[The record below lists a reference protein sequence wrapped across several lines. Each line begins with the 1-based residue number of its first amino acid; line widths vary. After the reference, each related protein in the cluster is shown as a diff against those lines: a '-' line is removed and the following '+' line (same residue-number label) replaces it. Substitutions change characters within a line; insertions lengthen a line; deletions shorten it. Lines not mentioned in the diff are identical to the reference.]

1 MLCTLKVQKSR
12 KIADRE
18 LQRQQQKVIQ
28 KVFLNVNVTK
38 YLSRDT
44 LDLEYLSS

>member
-1 MLCTLKVQKSR
+1 MLCALKVQESR